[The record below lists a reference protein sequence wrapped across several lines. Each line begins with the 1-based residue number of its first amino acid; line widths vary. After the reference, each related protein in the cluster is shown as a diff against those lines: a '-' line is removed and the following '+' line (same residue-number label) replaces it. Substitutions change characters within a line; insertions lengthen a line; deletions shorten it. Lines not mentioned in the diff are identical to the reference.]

1 MPNSH
6 QTPRTVN
13 RRTVLGGALASSAA
27 LAVGAGLGRP
37 AVGRAQENITLSI
50 LTHWGTQ
57 EQKDAMDA
65 ILAQYTEANPNVTVV
80 HETVAFAELVTR
92 ITTGQLGGDAPD
104 LYHFYNLWLPE
115 FATSELLA
123 APPDAA
129 VTDITASYGEGS
141 VGGATYNDQLWGY
154 PTEVNTFQLLSNKAM
169 LDEAGVTPPA
179 TVEEFRAAAEA
190 LTKREGDTVTQA
202 GMLFFHS
209 WDTGV
214 VHPFTSLLYSAGGS
228 YVAEDN
234 SAVQF
239 NQQSGIDI
247 LQMQVEMIEAGHAMT
262 GILEDNDFLT
272 GQAAM
277 TIMANFWGADLRA
290 GMTGGIENVVVS
302 PIPTSGEN
310 TSSAVQY
317 QWICGVSA
325 ASQQQEA
332 AWALASWLNS
342 PLDGGSSPMGNFLT
356 SALNAIP
363 GRATDQEAHADL
375 LSDPFIA
382 PFIEAFQTSRSEAII
397 PGAQEIKTTLQTQ
410 IEAAWFGEKAAADA
424 LNEAA
429 AEADA
434 ILAEQ
439 AG

>member
-1 MPNSH
+1 MQAPIS
-6 QTPRTVN
+6 RSIN
-13 RRTVLGGALASSAA
+13 RRTLLGGALAASAA
-27 LAVGAGLGRP
+27 LSLGRP
-37 AVGRAQENITLSI
+37 AITGAQDKVTLRI
-50 LTHWGTQ
+50 LTHWGDQ
-57 EQKDAMDA
+57 GLKDAMDA
-65 ILAQYTEANPNVTVV
+65 ILAQYMEANPNVEVI

-104 LYHFYNLWLPE
+104 IYHFYNLWLPE

-141 VGGATYNDQLWGY
+141 VGGATYNGQLWGY
-154 PTEVNTFQLLSNKAM
+154 PTEINTFQLIYNKAM

-179 TVEEFRAAAEA
+179 TVEEFVAAAEA
-190 LTKREGDTVTQA
+190 LTKKDGDTVTQA

-214 VHPFTSLLYSAGGS
+214 VHPFTSLLYSAGGN
-228 YVAEDN
+228 YVADDH
-234 SAVQF
+234 SKVLF
-239 NQQSGIDI
+239 NEQPGLDT
-247 LQMQVEMIEAGHAMT
+247 LQMQVDMIEAGHAMT
-262 GILEDNDFLT
+262 GIQEDNDFLT
-272 GQAAM
+272 GAAAM
-277 TIMANFWGADLRA
+277 TIMANFWGADLRS

-302 PIPTSGEN
+302 PIPTRGEN

-332 AWALASWLNS
+332 AWALATWLNS
-342 PLDGGSSPMGNFLT
+342 PLDGGSSPMGDFLT

-363 GRATDQEAHADL
+363 GRTSDQEAHADL

-382 PFIEAFQTSRSEAII
+382 PFIEAFKTARSEAII

-410 IEAAWFGEKAAADA
+410 IEAAWFGEKDAATALAD
-424 LNEAA
+424 AA

>member
-1 MPNSH
+1 M
-6 QTPRTVN
+6 
-13 RRTVLGGALASSAA
+13 
-27 LAVGAGLGRP
+27 
-37 AVGRAQENITLSI
+37 
-50 LTHWGTQ
+50 
-57 EQKDAMDA
+57 
-65 ILAQYTEANPNVTVV
+65 
-80 HETVAFAELVTR
+80 
-92 ITTGQLGGDAPD
+92 
-104 LYHFYNLWLPE
+104 
-115 FATSELLA
+115 
-123 APPDAA
+123 
-129 VTDITASYGEGS
+129 
-141 VGGATYNDQLWGY
+141 
-154 PTEVNTFQLLSNKAM
+154 SNKAM
-169 LDEAGVTPPA
+169 LDEAGVTPPK
-179 TVEEFRAAAEA
+179 TVEEFVAAAEK
-190 LTKREGDTVTQA
+190 LTKEDGDTVTQA

-214 VHPFTSLLYSAGGS
+214 VHPFTSLLYSAGGN
-228 YVAEDN
+228 YVADDN
-234 SAVQF
+234 SNVLF
-239 NQQSGIDI
+239 NEQPGLDT
-247 LQMQVEMIEAGHAMT
+247 LQMQVDMIKAGHAMT
-262 GILEDNDFLT
+262 GGETDNDFLN
-272 GQAAM
+272 GAAAM
-277 TIMANFWGADLRA
+277 TIMANFWGAALRA

-302 PIPTSGEN
+302 PIPTRGES

-342 PLDGGSSPMGNFLT
+342 PLDGGSSPIGNFLT

-382 PFIEAFQTSRSEAII
+382 PFIEAFKTARSEAII
-397 PGAQEIKTTLQTQ
+397 PGAQEIKSTLQTQ
-410 IEAAWFGEKAAADA
+410 IEAAWFGEKTPADA

>member
-1 MPNSH
+1 MQAPIS
-6 QTPRTVN
+6 RSIN
-13 RRTVLGGALASSAA
+13 RRTLLGGALAASAA
-27 LAVGAGLGRP
+27 LSLGRP
-37 AVGRAQENITLSI
+37 AITGAQDKVTLRI
-50 LTHWGTQ
+50 LTHWGDQ
-57 EQKDAMDA
+57 GLKDAMDA
-65 ILAQYTEANPNVTVV
+65 ILAQYMEANPTVEV
-80 HETVAFAELVTR
+80 IHETVAFAELVTR

-104 LYHFYNLWLPE
+104 IYHFYNLWLPE

-141 VGGATYNDQLWGY
+141 VGGATYNGQLWGY
-154 PTEVNTFQLLSNKAM
+154 PTEINTFQLISNKAM

-179 TVEEFRAAAEA
+179 TVEEFVAAAEA
-190 LTKREGDTVTQA
+190 LTKKDGDTVTQA

-214 VHPFTSLLYSAGGS
+214 VHPFTSLLYSAGGN
-228 YVAEDN
+228 YVADDH
-234 SAVQF
+234 SKVLF
-239 NQQSGIDI
+239 NEQPGLDT
-247 LQMQVEMIEAGHAMT
+247 LQMQVDMIEAGHAMT
-262 GILEDNDFLT
+262 GIQEDNDFLT
-272 GQAAM
+272 GAAAM
-277 TIMANFWGADLRA
+277 TIMANFWGADLRS

-302 PIPTSGEN
+302 PIPTRGEN

-332 AWALASWLNS
+332 AWALATWLNS
-342 PLDGGSSPMGNFLT
+342 PLDGGSSPMGDFLT

-363 GRATDQEAHADL
+363 GRTSDQEAHADL

-382 PFIEAFQTSRSEAII
+382 PFVEAFQTSRSEAII
-397 PGAQEIKTTLQTQ
+397 PGAQEIKTALQTQ
-410 IEAAWFGEKAAADA
+410 IEAAWFGEKDAATALAD
-424 LNEAA
+424 AA

>member
-1 MPNSH
+1 MPNAQ
-6 QTPRTVN
+6 QTPRTIN
-13 RRTVLGGALASSAA
+13 RRTVLGGALATSAA
-27 LAVGAGLGRP
+27 LAVGVGRP
-37 AVGRAQENITLSI
+37 ARAQDKVTLRI
-50 LTHWGTQ
+50 LTHWGD
-57 EQKDAMDA
+57 QKLKDGLDA
-65 ILAQYTEANPNVTVV
+65 ILAQYSEANPNVTVV

-115 FATSELLA
+115 FATSELLT
-123 APPDAA
+123 APPEDAA
-129 VTDITASYGEGS
+129 TDITASYGEGS
-141 VGGATYNDQLWGY
+141 VGGATYNGQLWGY
-154 PTEVNTFQLLSNKAM
+154 PTEVNTFQLISNKAM
-169 LDEAGVTPPA
+169 LDEAGVTPPK

-190 LTKREGDTVTQA
+190 LTKKDGDTVTQA

-214 VHPFTSLLYSAGGS
+214 VHPFTSLLYSAGGN
-228 YVAEDN
+228 YVAEDH
-234 SAVQF
+234 SKVLF
-239 NQQSGIDI
+239 NEQPGIDI

-262 GILEDNDFLT
+262 GLQDDNDFQT

-290 GMTGGIENVVVS
+290 GMTGGIENVMVS

-332 AWALASWLNS
+332 AWALAKWLNS

-363 GRATDQEAHADL
+363 GRMTDQEAHADL

-382 PFIEAFQTSRSEAII
+382 PFIEAFKTARSEAII
-397 PGAQEIKTTLQTQ
+397 PGAQEIKTALQKQ
-410 IEAAWFGEKAAADA
+410 IEAAWFGEKDAATA
-424 LNEAA
+424 LNDAA